1 MILPDGTRYPQDY
14 TCETRLVGGRIAYR
28 YDWND
33 ATERD
38 KYMIPIEA
46 GARSTRS
53 TYPYDDHP
61 VVRAHRALVAS
72 IDMRDRSHREMYLSF
87 LAVAIPSDDY
97 DVIASQSGR
106 IVDAIQEANRMEDL
120 ESMLARLDRCE
131 RRQEALDAIQSD
143 DARAQGDAMA
153 RHGHGSMT
161 VQVER

>member
-14 TCETRLVGGRIAYR
+14 TCETRLVGGRLAYR

-61 VVRAHRALVAS
+61 VVRAHRALVAAF
-72 IDMRDRSHREMYLSF
+72 DMRNRAHREAYLSF
-87 LAVAIPSDDY
+87 LAVAIPGDDY
-97 DVIASQSGR
+97 GIITPESTHIIS
-106 IVDAIQEANRMEDL
+106 AIKEANVMEDL